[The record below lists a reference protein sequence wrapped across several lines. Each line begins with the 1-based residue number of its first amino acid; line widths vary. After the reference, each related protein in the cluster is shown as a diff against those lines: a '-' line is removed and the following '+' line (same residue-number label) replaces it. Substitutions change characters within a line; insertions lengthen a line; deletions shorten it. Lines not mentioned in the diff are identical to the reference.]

1 MNRDQIENKL
11 NELFNNHRIIFW
23 NDSESEFSELI
34 PDLDINDVEI
44 LFSDDIGQFKTKYLI
59 EIENSHQKYLIYS
72 AKSEPKFED
81 DWLLD
86 IRLYSYQFKADRSS
100 LIVTEL
106 GLRGHYLREHIKKRG
121 AFFASKERFS
131 KLKSFIKPED
141 LEKNID
147 QKMIAVCA
155 GSETDTINDIICSL
169 FCSMSKEGGLDAL
182 PSGWKNMEKFEL
194 KNIFWD
200 LVYET
205 FNYGSDTPTLPN
217 FLTCLFVTDLSTALH
232 GACPSSLKQFY
243 IDTGINAVVLLNAWR
258 DSQKKMT
265 FYDKLSEELSGVLNV
280 ENHIRE
286 LTIEDL
292 QDVQT
297 FFIVEKICAIRL
309 KERIQKAI
317 SDKKLDEEINK
328 ILDEVIDY
336 AKKRCD
342 MHWANRNIS
351 SDFINREAFASVY
364 AAIEYMAE
372 FLNLKYSKPQGF
384 SPTLQKG
391 IFQSYTEEYYLF
403 DQLYR
408 LFHEHAA
415 IAAQKGWD
423 ILKELGNQMDDI
435 YENWFLTGLS
445 LEWEKHVSLT
455 EWKIEGIKNQY
466 SFYETYPEPA
476 MGNRK
481 ATVFVVISD
490 AFRYEAAEELKNNLN
505 SKYRFSA
512 ELKPMLG
519 VLPSY
524 TDLGMASLLPH
535 AELSYD
541 SKGRVLVDGELSNSL
556 EWRDRL
562 LKKIKGTAV
571 KAEDFI
577 NMKRE
582 KAREFIRGKQV
593 IYIFH
598 NKIDAIGDVAKTEGG
613 TFNAVRDSIRELE
626 NIISFAINSLQAKH
640 VFVTADH
647 GFIYTRK
654 NPDDIDKYK
663 VSDTIDKETI
673 IKMNKRFIL
682 GSYIPIHQEA
692 LQGICSN
699 TAGVLKEKDM
709 PFMIP
714 RGLSRFYFTGG
725 ARFIHG
731 GMSLQE
737 VVIPVIAVTQLR
749 GREKER
755 TRESIVGIQ
764 ILGTQHRITTEKYRV
779 RLLQLDSVSERVKAM
794 SVKVGIFDDESLI
807 SDIKIATFDSQ
818 SNDIS
823 KRKKEII
830 LTLKNQIFD
839 PEKNYRL
846 IIRDV
851 KTNIE
856 VCAVNVKIDRAFT
869 SDF

>member
-1 MNRDQIENKL
+1 MNKVQIENKL
-11 NELFNNHRIIFW
+11 NELFKNHRVIFW

-34 PDLDINDVEI
+34 SNLDINDAEI
-44 LFSDDIGQFKTKYLI
+44 LFPKDIGQFKTKYLI
-59 EIENSHQKYLIYS
+59 EIENPHQKYIVYS
-72 AKSEPKFED
+72 AESEPKFED

-86 IRLYSYQFKADRSS
+86 IRLYSYQFRADRSS
-100 LIVTEL
+100 LIVAEL
-106 GLRGHYLREHIKKRG
+106 GLREHHLRDHIKKRS

-131 KLKSFIKPED
+131 KLKSFIKPDD
-141 LEKNID
+141 LVKTID

-155 GSETDTINDIICSL
+155 GSDTDTMNDIVCAL
-169 FCSMSKEGGLDAL
+169 FYSMSNEGGLNAT
-182 PSGWKNMEKFEL
+182 PSGWKNIEKFDL
-194 KNIFWD
+194 KDIFWD

-205 FNYGSDTPTLPN
+205 FLYRSDTPTLRD
-217 FLTCLFVTDLSTALH
+217 FLTYLFVTDLSVALH
-232 GACPSSLKQFY
+232 SDCPASLKQFC
-243 IDTGINAVVLLNAWR
+243 IDPGSNAVVLLNTWR
-258 DSQKKMT
+258 DSQKKMES
-265 FYDKLSEELSGVLNV
+265 YDKLSEELSEVLDV
-280 ENHIRE
+280 EHHIE
-286 LTIEDL
+286 GLTIEDL

-297 FFIVEKICAIRL
+297 FFITEKICAIRL
-309 KERIQKAI
+309 KEKIIQAT
-317 SDKKLDEEINK
+317 SNDQ
-328 ILDEVIDY
+328 LDEVVNC

-351 SDFINREAFASVY
+351 SDYINREAFASVY
-364 AAIEYMAE
+364 TAIEYMAE
-372 FLNLKYSKPQGF
+372 FLSLKYSKSQGF
-384 SPTLQKG
+384 SSPSHKN
-391 IFQSYTEEYYLF
+391 IFHNYIKEYYLF

-423 ILKELGNQMDDI
+423 ILKELGNQMDEI

-445 LEWEKHVSLT
+445 LEWEKHAALT
-455 EWKIEGIKNQY
+455 DWKIEGVENQY

-476 MGNRK
+476 MGEKRST
-481 ATVFVVISD
+481 AFVIVSD
-490 AFRYEAAEELKNNLN
+490 AFRYEAAEELKTNLN
-505 SKYRFSA
+505 SRYRFSA
-512 ELKPMLG
+512 ELKSMLG

-535 AELSYD
+535 TKLSYD

-556 EWRDRL
+556 EQRDNL
-562 LKKIKGTAV
+562 LKKIKGAAI
-571 KAEDFI
+571 KAEDFMSM
-577 NMKRE
+577 NRTE
-582 KAREFIRGKQV
+582 AREFIRDKQI
-593 IYIFH
+593 IYVFH
-598 NKIDAIGDVAKTEGG
+598 NKIDAIGDVAKTERG
-613 TFNAVRDSIRELE
+613 TFDAVRDSIRELE
-626 NIISFAINSLQAKH
+626 NIVSFAINSLQAKY

-654 NPDDIDKYK
+654 SPDDVDKYK
-663 VSDTIDKETI
+663 VSDTIDKEAV

-725 ARFIHG
+725 ARFVHG

-737 VVIPVIAVTQLR
+737 VVIPVITVTQLR
-749 GREKER
+749 GRAKEKTKEGV
-755 TRESIVGIQ
+755 VGIQ

-779 RLLQLDSVSERVKAM
+779 RFLQLDSVSERVKSL

-807 SDIKIATFDSQ
+807 SDIKIVTFDSQ
-818 SNDIS
+818 SSDIS
-823 KRKKEII
+823 ERKKEAV
-830 LTLKNQIFD
+830 LTLKNQTYD

-846 IIRDV
+846 IVRDI

-856 VCAVNVKIDRAFT
+856 VSAVNVKIDRAFT

>member
-1 MNRDQIENKL
+1 MNREQIENKL
-11 NELFNNHRIIFW
+11 NELFKDNCIIFW

-34 PDLDINDVEI
+34 SDLDINDSEI
-44 LFSDDIGQFKTKYLI
+44 LFPDDIGKLKTKYLI
-59 EIENSHQKYLIYS
+59 EIEKPHQKYLIYL

-86 IRLYSYQFKADRSS
+86 IRLYSYQFRADRSS
-100 LIVTEL
+100 LIVDEL
-106 GLRGHYLREHIKKRG
+106 GLREHYLRDHIKKRS
-121 AFFASKERFS
+121 AFFASKERFT
-131 KLKSFIKPED
+131 KLKSFIRPDD
-141 LEKNID
+141 LAKTID

-155 GSETDTINDIICSL
+155 GSDTDTINDIVCSL
-169 FCSMSKEGGLDAL
+169 FCSMSKEGGLNAT
-182 PSGWKNMEKFEL
+182 PFGWKNIEKYDL
-194 KNIFWD
+194 KDIFWE

-205 FNYGSDTPTLPN
+205 FLYRSDNPTLRD
-217 FLTCLFVTDLSTALH
+217 FLTCLFVTDLLVALH
-232 GACPSSLKQFY
+232 SDYPASLKQFC
-243 IDTGINAVVLLNAWR
+243 IDPGGNAVVLLNAWR
-258 DSQKKMT
+258 DSQKKME
-265 FYDKLSEELSGVLNV
+265 FYDKLSEELSEVLDI
-280 ENHIRE
+280 EHHIGG

-297 FFIVEKICAIRL
+297 FFIIEKICAIRL
-309 KERIQKAI
+309 KEKIIQAI
-317 SDKKLDEEINK
+317 SNDQLN
-328 ILDEVIDY
+328 EVVSC

-342 MHWANRNIS
+342 MHWANQNIF
-351 SDFINREAFASVY
+351 SDYINREAFASVY
-364 AAIEYMAE
+364 TAIEYMAE
-372 FLNLKYSKPQGF
+372 FLSLKYSKSQGF
-384 SPTLQKG
+384 SSPSHKD
-391 IFQSYTEEYYLF
+391 IFHNYTKEYYLF

-435 YENWFLTGLS
+435 YENWFLTDLS
-445 LEWEKHVSLT
+445 LEWEKHVSLVD
-455 EWKIEGIKNQY
+455 WKIEGIENQY
-466 SFYETYPEPA
+466 SFYETYPKPA
-476 MGNRK
+476 MGEKRST
-481 ATVFVVISD
+481 AFVIVSD
-490 AFRYEAAEELKNNLN
+490 AFRYEAAEELKTNLN
-505 SKYRFSA
+505 SRYRFSA
-512 ELKPMLG
+512 ELKSMLG

-535 AELSYD
+535 TKLSYD

-556 EWRDRL
+556 EQRDNL
-562 LKKIKGTAV
+562 LKKIKGAAI
-571 KAEDFI
+571 KAEDFMSM
-577 NMKRE
+577 NRTE
-582 KAREFIRGKQV
+582 AREFIRDKQI
-593 IYIFH
+593 IYVFH
-598 NKIDAIGDVAKTEGG
+598 NKIDAIGDVAKTERG
-613 TFNAVRDSIRELE
+613 TFDAVRDSIRELE
-626 NIISFAINSLQAKH
+626 NIVSFAINSLQAKY

-654 NPDDIDKYK
+654 SPDDVDKYK
-663 VSDTIDKETI
+663 VSDTIDKEAV

-725 ARFIHG
+725 ARFVHG

-737 VVIPVIAVTQLR
+737 VVIPVITVTQLR
-749 GREKER
+749 GRAKEKTKEGV
-755 TRESIVGIQ
+755 VGIQ

-779 RLLQLDSVSERVKAM
+779 RFLQLDSVSERVKSL

-807 SDIKIATFDSQ
+807 SDIKIVTFDSQ
-818 SNDIS
+818 SSDIS
-823 KRKKEII
+823 ERKKEAV
-830 LTLKNQIFD
+830 LTLKNQTYD

-846 IIRDV
+846 IIRDI

-856 VCAVNVKIDRAFT
+856 VSAVNVKIDRAFT

>member
-1 MNRDQIENKL
+1 MNSVQIENKL
-11 NELFNNHRIIFW
+11 NELFNNYRIIFW

-34 PDLDINDVEI
+34 SDLDINDAEI
-44 LFSDDIGQFKTKYLI
+44 LFPDDIGQFKTKYLT
-59 EIENSHQKYLIYS
+59 EIENPHQKYLIYS

-86 IRLYSYQFKADRSS
+86 IRLYSYQFRADRSS
-100 LIVTEL
+100 LIVAEL
-106 GLRGHYLREHIKKRG
+106 GLREHYLRDHIKKRS

-131 KLKSFIKPED
+131 KLKSFIKPD
-141 LEKNID
+141 DIAKTID
-147 QKMIAVCA
+147 RKMIAVCA
-155 GSETDTINDIICSL
+155 GSDTDTMNDIICSL
-169 FCSMSKEGGLDAL
+169 FCSMSKEGGLNAT
-182 PSGWKNMEKFEL
+182 PSGWKNIGKFDL
-194 KNIFWD
+194 KDIFWEF
-200 LVYET
+200 VYET
-205 FNYGSDTPTLPN
+205 FLYRADNPKLRD
-217 FLTCLFVTDLSTALH
+217 FLTCLFVTDLSVALH
-232 GACPSSLKQFY
+232 SDCPASLKQFS
-243 IDTGINAVVLLNAWR
+243 IDPGGNAVVLLNAWR
-258 DSQKKMT
+258 DSQKKMES
-265 FYDKLSEELSGVLNV
+265 YDELSEELSEVLDI
-280 ENHIRE
+280 EHHIE
-286 LTIEDL
+286 GLTIEDL

-297 FFIVEKICAIRL
+297 FFITEKICAIRL
-309 KERIQKAI
+309 KEKIIQAT
-317 SDKKLDEEINK
+317 SNDQ
-328 ILDEVIDY
+328 LDEVVNC

-351 SDFINREAFASVY
+351 SDYINREAFASVY
-364 AAIEYMAE
+364 TAIEYMAE
-372 FLNLKYSKPQGF
+372 FLSLKYSKSQGF
-384 SPTLQKG
+384 TSPSHKD
-391 IFQSYTEEYYLF
+391 IFHNYIKEYYLF

-423 ILKELGNQMDDI
+423 ILKELGKQMDDM

-445 LEWEKHVSLT
+445 LEWEKHVSLVD
-455 EWKIEGIKNQY
+455 WKIEGIENQY

-476 MGNRK
+476 MGNKK
-481 ATVFVVISD
+481 ATVFVIISD
-490 AFRYEAAEELKNNLN
+490 AFRYEAAEELKTNLN
-505 SKYRFSA
+505 SRYRFSA
-512 ELKPMLG
+512 ELKSMLG

-535 AELSYD
+535 TELAYD
-541 SKGRVLVDGELSNSL
+541 SKGRVLVDGEPSNSL
-556 EWRDRL
+556 ERRDIL
-562 LKKIKGTAV
+562 LKKIKGTAI

-577 NMKRE
+577 SMKRE
-582 KAREFIRGKQV
+582 EAREFIRDKQI

-598 NKIDAIGDVAKTEGG
+598 NKIDAIGDVAKTERG

-626 NIISFAINSLQAKH
+626 NIVSFAINSLQAKY

-647 GFIYTRK
+647 GFIYTKK

-663 VSDTIDKETI
+663 VSDTIDKEAV

-699 TAGVLKEKDM
+699 TAGILKEKDM

-725 ARFIHG
+725 ARFVHG

-737 VVIPVIAVTQLR
+737 VVIPVITVTQLR
-749 GREKER
+749 GRAKEK
-755 TRESIVGIQ
+755 TREGVVGIQ
-764 ILGTQHRITTEKYRV
+764 ILGAQHRITTEKYRV
-779 RLLQLDSVSERVKAM
+779 RFLQLDSVSERVKTL
-794 SVKVGIFDDESLI
+794 SVKVGVFDDESLI
-807 SDIKIATFDSQ
+807 SDIKTVTFDSQ

-823 KRKKEII
+823 ERKKEAV
-830 LTLKNQIFD
+830 LTLKNQIYD

-846 IIRDV
+846 IVRDI

-856 VCAVNVKIDRAFT
+856 VSAVNVKIDRAFT